1 MSNPPLTLTRLL
13 AERQNQVD
21 FIDQLLGKVET
32 DNRDLVDAERSN
44 IEAARQRITEIDAQV
59 KPIEDFEAT
68 RAAHEETRSNVTPT
82 RPRGDRPNAPTGLG
96 IQPREVVYKTAGDF
110 LVDYIRSIRFP
121 DIPSGPDP
129 DAAQRVAAALG
140 RAAGDVAPGVHQTT
154 ADTPGLLP
162 QNIVGQV
169 INDLDA
175 ARPFVSSIG
184 VLDLA
189 GIPGKKFDRP
199 IITQHTVAGKQTAE
213 KAEGT
218 SGEVKISSIPFSKE
232 TYLTWMNISRQ
243 EIDWTSPTAWNILI
257 KDMIDV
263 YGIKTEDDAAAAFAT
278 AVTQSQ
284 AMATDD
290 VAGLIGALY
299 AARTK
304 IVTANGVKRAS
315 ALRMPNTIWASV
327 DMDDYLGAMIDTH
340 FAALTNPVGDAS
352 VTSFGGNV
360 LRLPRIMVPGLP
372 AGTLVMGRKSMT
384 EFYEQRLGI
393 LQAIEPKVLGV
404 EVAYGGYAAFGTL
417 DPTAFAKIT
426 MAP

>member
-1 MSNPPLTLTRLL
+1 MKNPVLVRLL
-13 AERQNQVD
+13 AQRQEQID
-21 FIDQLLGKVET
+21 FISHLLEQVET
-32 DNRDLVDAERSN
+32 ENRDLVDAERSN
-44 IEAARQRITEIDAQV
+44 VEAARQRIEQLDAQIA
-59 KPIEDFEAT
+59 PLEAFEAT
-68 RAAHEETRSNVTPT
+68 RSAHEETRSNVTPT
-82 RPRGDRPNAPTGLG
+82 RPRGDGSNSPTGLG

-110 LVDYIRSIRFP
+110 LVDYVRSIRYP
-121 DIPSGPDP
+121 DMPSGPDP
-129 DAAQRVAAALG
+129 DAVQRVSAALG
-140 RAAGDVAPGVHQTT
+140 RAAGDVAPGSHQTT

-184 VLDLA
+184 ALDLA

-199 IITQHTVAGKQTAE
+199 ILTQHTSAGKQTAE

-218 SGEVKISSIPFSKE
+218 TGEVKISSVSFTKE

-278 AVTQSQ
+278 AVTQTQ
-284 AMATDD
+284 AMASED
-290 VAGLIGALY
+290 VAGLISALY

-315 ALRMPNTIWASV
+315 ALRMPNMIWASV
-327 DMDDYLGAMIDTH
+327 DMDDLLGSMIDTH
-340 FAALTNPVGDAS
+340 FASLTNPVGDAS

-360 LRLPRIMVPGLP
+360 LRLPRVMVPGLP
-372 AGTLVMGRKSMT
+372 SGTLIMGRKTMT

-404 EVAYGGYAAFGTL
+404 EVAYGGYTAFGTL
-417 DPTAFAKIT
+417 DATAFAKIT
-426 MAP
+426 APAGG